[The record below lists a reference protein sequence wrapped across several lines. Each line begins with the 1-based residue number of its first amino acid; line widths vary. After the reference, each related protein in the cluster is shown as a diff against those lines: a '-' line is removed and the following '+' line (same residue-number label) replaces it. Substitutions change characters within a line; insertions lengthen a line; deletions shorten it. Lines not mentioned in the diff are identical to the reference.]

1 MTEFTAPVTAAL
13 VDALDPQPDDELLE
27 LAAGTGEVAA
37 ALAGRVARLLA
48 TDVAPSMVEAARRRN
63 LPGVEH
69 RELDMQD
76 HDLPDAS
83 FDKVACRFGY
93 MLVPD
98 RAAAFRET
106 RRVLR
111 PGGRLA
117 FATWAVAKRNP
128 WATAFGPVLVERGL
142 IEAPAPDAPGQFA
155 LGDAE
160 TIENVVRD
168 AGFDDVDVREVGV
181 ELRVPSWQTY
191 VEVQTGMS
199 TLLREAL
206 ERVDESTRDEITAAA
221 RARFE
226 PFQVND
232 GYAVPGVA
240 LVTVAR

>member
-1 MTEFTAPVTAAL
+1 VTTAL
-13 VDALDPQPDDELLE
+13 VDALDPRPDDEVVE
-27 LAAGTGEVAA
+27 LAAGTGEMAA
-37 ALAGRVARLLA
+37 SLAGRVARLLA
-48 TDVAPSMVEAARRRN
+48 TDVAPAMVEAARRRG

-69 RELDMQD
+69 RELDMQEI
-76 HDLPDAS
+76 DLPDAS

-117 FATWAVAKRNP
+117 FATWAAAKRNP

-142 IEAPAPDAPGQFA
+142 IEAPASGAPGQFA

-160 TIENVVRD
+160 TIESVVRG
-168 AGFDDVDVREVGV
+168 ARFGDVDVREVDV
-181 ELRVPSWQTY
+181 ELRVLSWESY

-206 ERVDESTRDEITAAA
+206 ERVEESTRAEITAAA
-221 RARFE
+221 RDRFE
-226 PFQVND
+226 PFRTSD
-232 GYAVPGVA
+232 GYTVPGVA
-240 LVTVAR
+240 LVTTAR